1 MAEIRRSHLDW
12 ARDIAR
18 AYRAALRA
26 VAPERCAELD
36 ELARKRGQRWIAPVI
51 VLPGVLE
58 EAMDKQLSAGR
69 IEELFGVPASTVRSW
84 ARPSRR
90 DPDDP
95 TKPLLPRHGDDPDH
109 PLFVPREVLAVQ
121 ARHRVKRPL
130 SAAAGQ

>member
-51 VLPGVLE
+51 VLPGVLDA
-58 EAMDKQLSAGR
+58 AMDKQLSPAQ

-84 ARPSRR
+84 ARASRR

-95 TKPLLPRHGDDPDH
+95 SKPLLTKYPGPHGH
-109 PLFVPREVLAVQ
+109 LYVPREVLAVQ
-121 ARHRVKRPL
+121 ARHRAGRNL
-130 SAAAGQ
+130 RAAAGQ

>member
-26 VAPERCAELD
+26 IAPEKCAELD
-36 ELARKRGQRWIAPVI
+36 ELARARGQRWIAPVI
-51 VLPGVLE
+51 ILPGALD
-58 EAMDKQLSAGR
+58 EAMDKQLSAAQ
-69 IEELFGVPASTVRSW
+69 IEQLLDIPASTVRSW

-95 TKPLLPRHGDDPDH
+95 TKPLLARYADAGGR
-109 PLFVPREVLAVQ
+109 PLYVPREVLAVQ

-130 SAAAGQ
+130 RAAAGQ